1 MPPLSEE
8 LMTIAQRSHA
18 PTDPPYNNAKCE
30 TDTVA
35 GHRSSPGNALQSMP
49 LDEEAALELHDWL
62 SRYRFRLFGGL
73 RQSDQQDAIEET
85 FVKTLEF
92 APKMRNPDA
101 LRSACLTIGQR
112 IRAKRIGEYIHE
124 RQCERPRAEATVSW
138 NPERHLHER
147 SRRKRAFVAI
157 SRLRPQE
164 REILQ
169 RFYFQDQ
176 SAEQIRHEMQLTD
189 TQFRLKKSRAVQKA
203 GARLLPLPTH
213 TLRSY
218 HTGTPCPKIS

>member
-8 LMTIAQRSHA
+8 LMTVTLRPHA
-18 PTDPPYNNAKCE
+18 LMDLPDNTAKCGA
-30 TDTVA
+30 DTVA
-35 GHRSSPGNALQSMP
+35 GNRSSVGSGIQSMP
-49 LDEEAALELHDWL
+49 LDAAAALELHDWL

-85 FVKTLEF
+85 FVQTLEF

-112 IRAKRIGEYIHE
+112 IRMKRIGEYIHE
-124 RQCERPRAEATVSW
+124 RQCERSQAEGTVSW
-138 NPERHLHER
+138 NPEQHLHER

-176 SAEQIRHEMQLTD
+176 SAEQIRNEMQLTD

-203 GARLLPLPTH
+203 AARL
-213 TLRSY
+213 
-218 HTGTPCPKIS
+218 